1 MKKKLLVLSIVI
13 MLFNL
18 ILPTMEIQ
26 ASTPYMK
33 KLNVKFDLEENTWTT
48 IRTNWAGDVWIKSR
62 VMIKNIKMK
71 NSKKNGYKQLTCD
84 ILFERVKPSKS
95 QVKKILH
102 SKYFKKYEDI
112 GTGECHWWI
121 YDYYTGDDGLKEN
134 NVKIEQKWTYGKAY
148 KNKDS
153 DGCWFKSCDYK
164 CKLVITYPINYKNLC
179 IGISG
184 NGSYKYVSQNNYED
198 DYDLKKHPVYK
209 RDRKYIHFMRIK

>member
-1 MKKKLLVLSIVI
+1 MSEGEYSIMKKKLLVLSIVI

-134 NVKIEQKWTYGKAY
+134 NVKILYQIRMQSIIEGM
-148 KNKDS
+148 
-153 DGCWFKSCDYK
+153 DYT
-164 CKLVITYPINYKNLC
+164 LT
-179 IGISG
+179 
-184 NGSYKYVSQNNYED
+184 SQN
-198 DYDLKKHPVYK
+198 KT
-209 RDRKYIHFMRIK
+209 IHTTNIT